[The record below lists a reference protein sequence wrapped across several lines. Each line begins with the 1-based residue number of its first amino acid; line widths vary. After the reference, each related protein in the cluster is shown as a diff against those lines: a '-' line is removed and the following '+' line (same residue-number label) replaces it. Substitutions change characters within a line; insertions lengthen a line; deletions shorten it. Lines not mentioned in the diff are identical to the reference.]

1 MRTPLIKKVDCV
13 QFYVSDLE
21 QGIKL
26 YRDVLGHKLIW
37 RTNDSAGLQMPESD
51 AEIVIQT
58 NRKEQETDLLV
69 DSVDSSVKYLVDAG
83 FSVVVPAFDI
93 QVGRCVVIDD
103 PWGNRMVL
111 LDLSKGKLATDS
123 TGRVVGNVEP

>member
-1 MRTPLIKKVDCV
+1 MRTPVIKKIDCV

-26 YRDVLGHKLIW
+26 YRDVLGQKLIW
-37 RTNDSAGLQMPESD
+37 RTNDSAGFNMPGSD

-58 NRKEQETDLLV
+58 SRKEQETDLLV
-69 DSVDSSVKYLVDAG
+69 DSVDSSVKYLMDAG
-83 FSVVVPAFDI
+83 FTVVAPTFDI
-93 QVGRCVVIDD
+93 QVGRCAVIED

-111 LDLSKGKLATDS
+111 LDLSKGKLITDS
-123 TGRVVGNVEP
+123 TRRVIGNVGP